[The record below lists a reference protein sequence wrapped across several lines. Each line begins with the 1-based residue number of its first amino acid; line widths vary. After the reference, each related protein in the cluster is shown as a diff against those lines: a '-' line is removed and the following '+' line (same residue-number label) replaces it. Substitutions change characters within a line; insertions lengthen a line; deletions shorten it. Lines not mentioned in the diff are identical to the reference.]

1 MSDTTT
7 NGASPYILEVR
18 NLSRSFGSR
27 KVLSDISFKLR
38 RGEIL
43 IIMGGSGCGK
53 STLLRHIIGSLKP
66 DAGEVFIDGT
76 EITKL
81 DDAEMAQVRKHF
93 GMLFQTGALFNSLT
107 VGENVA
113 LPILESSDVSP
124 SIAEL
129 VVKLK
134 LELVGLTGFEHLK
147 PAEISGGMK
156 KRVGLAR
163 ALALD
168 PHLLF
173 CDEPTAGLDPVMT
186 AVIDTLT
193 VDLTKKLGLSAV
205 VVTHDMTSAFRI
217 GTQMIMLFEGK
228 VIAQGTPDEIK
239 NNPNPVLQQFINGD
253 PDGPIPLKLS
263 KDGLSQTPHAGITG
277 KSNEGK
283 SHQRHHRHRHRHW
296 SGGHAGS
303 P

>member
-1 MSDTTT
+1 MSETTHT
-7 NGASPYILEVR
+7 SPYALEVR
-18 NLSRSFGSR
+18 GLTRSFGTR
-27 KVLSDISFKLR
+27 KILSDVSFQLKH
-38 RGEIL
+38 GEIL

-66 DAGEVFIDGT
+66 DAGEIYIHGT

-81 DDAEMAQVRKHF
+81 NDEELSNMRKRF

-113 LPILESSDVSP
+113 LPILESSDVAP
-124 SIAEL
+124 HIADL

-147 PAEISGGMK
+147 PAQISGGMK
-156 KRVGLAR
+156 KRVGMAR

-168 PHLLF
+168 PDLLF

-217 GTQMIMLFEGK
+217 ATQMLMLFEGK
-228 VIAQGTPDEIK
+228 VIAMGTPDEIK
-239 NNPNPVLQQFINGD
+239 NNPDPILQQFINGYA
-253 PDGPIPLKLS
+253 DGPIPFKLS
-263 KDGLSQTPHAGITG
+263 KDDYFNRLMQS
-277 KSNEGK
+277 
-283 SHQRHHRHRHRHW
+283 
-296 SGGHAGS
+296 
-303 P
+303 

>member
-1 MSDTTT
+1 MSET
-7 NGASPYILEVR
+7 SEKSEYILEVR
-18 NLSRSFGSR
+18 NLNRSFGSR
-27 KVLSDISFKLR
+27 KVLSNISFSLK

-66 DAGEVFIDGT
+66 DSGEVLIAGRD
-76 EITKL
+76 ITKM
-81 DDAEMAQVRKHF
+81 DDAEMAKIRRHF
-93 GMLFQTGALFNSLT
+93 GMLFQSGALFNSLT

-113 LPILESSDVSP
+113 LPLLELSEVSP
-124 SIAEL
+124 NIAEL

-168 PHLLF
+168 PQLLF

-193 VDLTKKLGLSAV
+193 VDLTQKQGISAV

-217 GTQMIMLFEGK
+217 GTRMIMLYEGRI
-228 VIAQGTPDEIK
+228 IASGTPDEIR
-239 NNPNPVLQQFINGD
+239 NNPDPVLQQFIKGD

-263 KDGLSQTPHAGITG
+263 KDDYLKRLLQT
-277 KSNEGK
+277 
-283 SHQRHHRHRHRHW
+283 
-296 SGGHAGS
+296 
-303 P
+303 

>member
-1 MSDTTT
+1 MSDTDIK
-7 NGASPYILEVR
+7 SPYALEVR
-18 NLSRSFGSR
+18 NLSRSFGPR
-27 KVLSDISFKLR
+27 KVLNDISFKIKH
-38 RGEIL
+38 GEIL

-66 DAGEVFIDGT
+66 DAGEVYIDGT

-81 DDAEMAQVRKHF
+81 DDEQMAGVRKRF

-113 LPILESSDVSP
+113 LPILESSDVAP
-124 SIAEL
+124 HIADL

-147 PAEISGGMK
+147 PAQISGGMK
-156 KRVGLAR
+156 KRVGMAR

-168 PHLLF
+168 PSLLF

-217 GTQMIMLFEGK
+217 ATQMIFLFEGK
-228 VIAQGTPDEIK
+228 ILAQGTPDEIK
-239 NNPNPVLQQFINGD
+239 NNPDPTLQQFINGWA
-253 PDGPIPLKLS
+253 DGPIPLKLS
-263 KDGLSQTPHAGITG
+263 KDDYLKRLMQA
-277 KSNEGK
+277 
-283 SHQRHHRHRHRHW
+283 
-296 SGGHAGS
+296 
-303 P
+303 

>member
-1 MSDTTT
+1 MSETKSK
-7 NGASPYILEVR
+7 SPYALEVCG
-18 NLSRSFGSR
+18 LTRSFGTR
-27 KVLSDISFKLR
+27 KILDDISFKLKH
-38 RGEIL
+38 GEIL

-66 DAGEVFIDGT
+66 DAGQIYIHGT

-81 DDAEMAQVRKHF
+81 DDEGMSNMRKRF

-107 VGENVA
+107 VGQNVA

-147 PAEISGGMK
+147 PAQISGGMK
-156 KRVGLAR
+156 KRVGMAR

-168 PHLLF
+168 PDMLF

-186 AVIDTLT
+186 AVIDRLT

-217 GTQMIMLFEGK
+217 ATQMIFLFEGK
-228 VIAQGTPDEIK
+228 VLAAGTPEEIK
-239 NNPNPVLQQFINGD
+239 NNPDPYLQQFINGHA
-253 PDGPIPLKLS
+253 DGPIPFKLS
-263 KDGLSQTPHAGITG
+263 KDDYFKRLMQA
-277 KSNEGK
+277 
-283 SHQRHHRHRHRHW
+283 
-296 SGGHAGS
+296 
-303 P
+303 

>member
-1 MSDTTT
+1 
-7 NGASPYILEVR
+7 
-18 NLSRSFGSR
+18 
-27 KVLSDISFKLR
+27 
-38 RGEIL
+38 
-43 IIMGGSGCGK
+43 MGGSGCGK

-66 DAGEVFIDGT
+66 DAGEIFIDGT

-81 DDAEMAQVRKHF
+81 DDEDMAKMRKRF

-124 SIAEL
+124 NIAEL

-147 PAEISGGMK
+147 PAQISGGMK
-156 KRVGLAR
+156 KRVGMAR

-168 PHLLF
+168 PDLLF

-217 GTQMIMLFEGK
+217 ATQMIFLFEGK
-228 VIAQGTPDEIK
+228 RHRRRARRTKSKTTRTPY
-239 NNPNPVLQQFINGD
+239 LQQFINGHA
-253 PDGPIPLKLS
+253 DGPIPFKLS
-263 KDGLSQTPHAGITG
+263 KDDYLKRLMQT
-277 KSNEGK
+277 
-283 SHQRHHRHRHRHW
+283 
-296 SGGHAGS
+296 
-303 P
+303 

>member
-1 MSDTTT
+1 MSETTT
-7 NGASPYILEVR
+7 SASPYILEVR
-18 NLSRSFGSR
+18 NLNRSFGPR
-27 KVLSDISFKLR
+27 KVLSDISFKLK

-66 DAGEVFIDGT
+66 DSGEVFIDGT

-81 DDAEMAQVRKHF
+81 DDGEMAQVRKHF

-228 VIAQGTPDEIK
+228 VIASGTPDEIK

-263 KDGLSQTPHAGITG
+263 KDDYLKRLMQV
-277 KSNEGK
+277 
-283 SHQRHHRHRHRHW
+283 
-296 SGGHAGS
+296 
-303 P
+303 

>member
-1 MSDTTT
+1 MSD
-7 NGASPYILEVR
+7 APRQPKSPYALEVR
-18 NLSRSFGSR
+18 NLTRSFGSR
-27 KVLSDISFKLR
+27 KILQDVSFQLKH
-38 RGEIL
+38 GEIL

-66 DAGEVFIDGT
+66 DAGEIYIHGT

-81 DDAEMAQVRKHF
+81 NDEDLAKVRKRF

-113 LPILESSDVSP
+113 LPILESSDVAP
-124 SIAEL
+124 NIAEL

-147 PAEISGGMK
+147 PAQISGGMK
-156 KRVGLAR
+156 KRVGMAR

-168 PHLLF
+168 PDLLF

-193 VDLTKKLGLSAV
+193 VDLTRKLGLSAV

-217 GTQMIMLFEGK
+217 ATKMIFLFEGR
-228 VIAQGTPDEIK
+228 VLAAGTPEEIK
-239 NNPNPVLQQFINGD
+239 HNPDPTLQQFINGYA
-253 PDGPIPLKLS
+253 DGPIPLKLS
-263 KDGLSQTPHAGITG
+263 KDDYLKRLMQT
-277 KSNEGK
+277 
-283 SHQRHHRHRHRHW
+283 
-296 SGGHAGS
+296 
-303 P
+303 

>member
-1 MSDTTT
+1 MSETKHK
-7 NGASPYILEVR
+7 SPYALEVR
-18 NLSRSFGSR
+18 GLTRSFGSR
-27 KVLSDISFKLR
+27 KILSNVSFKLKH
-38 RGEIL
+38 GEIL
-43 IIMGGSGCGK
+43 VIMGGSGCGK
-53 STLLRHIIGSLKP
+53 STLLRHIIGALKP
-66 DAGEVFIDGT
+66 DEGEIYIDGI

-81 DDAEMAQVRKHF
+81 DDKGLAKIRQRF

-113 LPILESSDVSP
+113 LPILESSDVSQQ
-124 SIAEL
+124 IADL

-147 PAEISGGMK
+147 PAQISGGMR
-156 KRVGLAR
+156 KRVGMAR

-168 PHLLF
+168 PDLLF

-217 GTQMIMLFEGK
+217 STQMIFLFEGR
-228 VIAQGTPDEIK
+228 VIAAGTPDEIK
-239 NNPNPVLQQFINGD
+239 NNPDPILQQFINGYA
-253 PDGPIPLKLS
+253 DGPIPFKLS
-263 KDGLSQTPHAGITG
+263 KDDYFKRLMQS
-277 KSNEGK
+277 
-283 SHQRHHRHRHRHW
+283 
-296 SGGHAGS
+296 
-303 P
+303 

>member
-1 MSDTTT
+1 MSDAP
-7 NGASPYILEVR
+7 NKHKSPYALEVR
-18 NLSRSFGSR
+18 GLTRSFGSR
-27 KVLSDISFKLR
+27 KILANVSFKLKH
-38 RGEIL
+38 GDIL

-66 DAGEVFIDGT
+66 DAGEIFIDGT

-81 DDAEMAQVRKHF
+81 DDQELSAVRKRF

-124 SIAEL
+124 NIAEL

-147 PAEISGGMK
+147 PAQISGGMK
-156 KRVGLAR
+156 KRVGMAR

-168 PHLLF
+168 PDLLF

-193 VDLTKKLGLSAV
+193 VDLTKKLGISAV

-217 GTQMIMLFEGK
+217 ATQMIYLSEGK
-228 VIAQGTPDEIK
+228 VLASGTPDEIK
-239 NNPNPVLQQFINGD
+239 KNPDPNLQQFINGYA
-253 PDGPIPLKLS
+253 DGPIPFKLS
-263 KDGLSQTPHAGITG
+263 KDDYLKRLMQQT
-277 KSNEGK
+277 
-283 SHQRHHRHRHRHW
+283 
-296 SGGHAGS
+296 
-303 P
+303 

>member
-1 MSDTTT
+1 MSEAA
-7 NGASPYILEVR
+7 NKHKSPYALEVR
-18 NLSRSFGSR
+18 GLTRSFGPR
-27 KVLSDISFKLR
+27 KVLADVSFKVR
-38 RGEIL
+38 HGEIL

-66 DAGEVFIDGT
+66 DAGEIFIDGT

-81 DDAEMAQVRKHF
+81 NDQEMSSVRKRF

-113 LPILESSDVSP
+113 LPILESSDISP

-147 PAEISGGMK
+147 PAQISGGMK
-156 KRVGLAR
+156 KRVGMAR

-168 PHLLF
+168 PDLLF

-193 VDLTKKLGLSAV
+193 VDLTKKLGISAV

-217 GTQMIMLFEGK
+217 ATQMIFLFEGK
-228 VIAQGTPDEIK
+228 VIATGTPDEIK
-239 NNPNPVLQQFINGD
+239 KNPDPILQQFINGYA
-253 PDGPIPLKLS
+253 DGPIPLKLS
-263 KDGLSQTPHAGITG
+263 KDNYLKRLLQQT
-277 KSNEGK
+277 
-283 SHQRHHRHRHRHW
+283 
-296 SGGHAGS
+296 
-303 P
+303 

>member
-1 MSDTTT
+1 MSETQPK
-7 NGASPYILEVR
+7 SPYALEVR
-18 NLSRSFGSR
+18 GLTRSFGSR
-27 KVLSDISFKLR
+27 TILSDVSFQLKH
-38 RGEIL
+38 GEIL

-53 STLLRHIIGSLKP
+53 ITLLRHIIGSLKP
-66 DAGEVFIDGT
+66 DTGEIYIHGT

-81 DDAEMAQVRKHF
+81 NDEELSKVRKRF

-113 LPILESSDVSP
+113 LPILESSDVAP
-124 SIAEL
+124 HIADL

-147 PAEISGGMK
+147 PAQISGGMK
-156 KRVGLAR
+156 KRVGMAR

-168 PHLLF
+168 PDILF

-217 GTQMIMLFEGK
+217 ATQMIFLFDGK
-228 VIAQGTPDEIK
+228 IIASGTPDEIR
-239 NNPNPVLQQFINGD
+239 NNPDPILQQFINGY
-253 PDGPIPLKLS
+253 PDGPIPFKLS
-263 KDGLSQTPHAGITG
+263 KDDYFKRLMEP
-277 KSNEGK
+277 
-283 SHQRHHRHRHRHW
+283 
-296 SGGHAGS
+296 
-303 P
+303 

>member
-1 MSDTTT
+1 MSETKPK
-7 NGASPYILEVR
+7 SPYALEVR
-18 NLSRSFGSR
+18 GLTRSFGPR
-27 KVLSDISFKLR
+27 KILSDVSFQLKH
-38 RGEIL
+38 GEIL

-66 DAGEVFIDGT
+66 DAGEIYIHGT

-81 DDAEMAQVRKHF
+81 NDEEMSKVRKRF

-107 VGENVA
+107 VA

-124 SIAEL
+124 NIAEL

-147 PAEISGGMK
+147 PAQISGGMK
-156 KRVGLAR
+156 KRVAMAR
-163 ALALD
+163 AMALD
-168 PHLLF
+168 PDMLF

-217 GTQMIMLFEGK
+217 ATQMIFLFDGK
-228 VIAQGTPDEIK
+228 ILASGTPDEIK
-239 NNPNPVLQQFINGD
+239 ANPNPYLQQFIKGEA
-253 PDGPIPLKLS
+253 DGPIPFKLS
-263 KDGLSQTPHAGITG
+263 KDDYFKRLMQS
-277 KSNEGK
+277 
-283 SHQRHHRHRHRHW
+283 
-296 SGGHAGS
+296 
-303 P
+303 

>member
-1 MSDTTT
+1 MSDKPQK
-7 NGASPYILEVR
+7 SEYILEVR
-18 NLSRSFGSR
+18 NLNRSFGKR
-27 KVLSDISFKLR
+27 KVLADVSFKLR

-53 STLLRHIIGSLKP
+53 STLLRHIIGALKP
-66 DAGEVFIDGT
+66 DSGEIFIDGT

-81 DDAEMAQVRKHF
+81 EDQDLVKVRKRF

-156 KRVGLAR
+156 KRVGMAR

-168 PHLLF
+168 PELLF

-193 VDLTKKLGLSAV
+193 VDLTRKLGLSAV

-217 GTQMIMLFEGK
+217 ATQMIMLFEGK
-228 VIAQGTPDEIK
+228 VIATGTPQEIK
-239 NNPNPVLQQFINGD
+239 DNPDPVLQQFIRGD
-253 PDGPIPLKLS
+253 ADGPIPLKLS
-263 KDGLSQTPHAGITG
+263 KDDYLKRLMQTE
-277 KSNEGK
+277 N
-283 SHQRHHRHRHRHW
+283 
-296 SGGHAGS
+296 
-303 P
+303 